1 MTAPDG
7 TPTVADPAALQVALS
22 YATRACAC
30 FRMGL
35 VGLGQDALLS
45 ASELTEVAFPA
56 GSAGAVPLAL
66 VLDAVELVGDGAEF
80 DAIVAGLA
88 GGGAQ

>member
-30 FRMGL
+30 FRLGL
-35 VGLGQDALLS
+35 ARLGQDALLS
-45 ASELTEVAFPA
+45 ASEMAVVAFPA
-56 GSAGAVPLAL
+56 GSVGAVSLAA

-80 DAIVAGLA
+80 DALVAGLT
-88 GGGAQ
+88 GGERS